1 MFMDKISSKLKVTLS
16 ALLLSSLLLVVYSLS
31 SKEEYCPVIDDLRKV
46 DAIKAVNTFSLAKI
60 HYFVDLQHSYQ
71 ILVVKWQ
78 VEEAY
83 AFLNNIGITAR
94 SHHQS
99 SCKVVH

>member
-1 MFMDKISSKLKVTLS
+1 MFVDKVLSKWKVILS
-16 ALLLSSLLLVVYSLS
+16 ALLLSLLLLVVYSLS
-31 SKEEYCPVIDDLRKV
+31 SKEEYCPVVDDLRKV
-46 DAIKAVNTFSLAKI
+46 DAIKAVNTFNHSKI
-60 HYFVDLQHSYQ
+60 QYFVDLQHSYQ

-83 AFLNNIGITAR
+83 AALNKIGITTR

>member
-1 MFMDKISSKLKVTLS
+1 MDKITSKWKVTLS
-16 ALLLSSLLLVVYSLS
+16 VLLLSLLLLVVYSLS
-31 SKEEYCPVIDDLRKV
+31 SKEEYCPVIDDLREV
-46 DAIKAVNTFSLAKI
+46 DAIKAVNTFNNSKI

-78 VEEAY
+78 IEEANT
-83 AFLNNIGITAR
+83 ALNNIGITVR
-94 SHHQS
+94 SRHQS

>member
-1 MFMDKISSKLKVTLS
+1 MDKITSKWKVTLS
-16 ALLLSSLLLVVYSLS
+16 VLLLSLLLLVVYSLS
-31 SKEEYCPVIDDLRKV
+31 SKEEYCPVIDDLREV
-46 DAIKAVNTFSLAKI
+46 DAIKAVNTFNNFKI

-78 VEEAY
+78 IEEANT
-83 AFLNNIGITAR
+83 ALNNIGITVR
-94 SHHQS
+94 SRHQS

>member
-1 MFMDKISSKLKVTLS
+1 MDKISSKLKVTLS
-16 ALLLSSLLLVVYSLS
+16 ALLLSLFLLVVFSVS
-31 SKEEYCPVIDDLRKV
+31 SKEDYCPVIDDLRKV
-46 DAIKAVNTFSLAKI
+46 DAIKAVNTFNHSKI

-71 ILVVKWQ
+71 ILVVNWQ

-83 AFLNNIGITAR
+83 AALNNIGITVR